1 MIFHGKTSIKHNL
14 HSFSDDES
22 LVEQIINGYDQLAFI
37 FLKEKCEKTFRYI
50 LNTRLKG
57 LDLEIDDLINDFYIC
72 LQENNWEKLR
82 AFRYESKL
90 QTWINVVASR
100 FLLKK
105 YGNELK
111 ENSIKG
117 TPIESI
123 RTFSDDDTTNRI
135 VRAELLEAISRLK
148 EKRDQQVLLLG
159 LQGFDPK
166 EIGEQIG
173 TSVNNVY
180 VIKWRAVEQLKNLI
194 NE

>member
-1 MIFHGKTSIKHNL
+1 MNFPGKISLKHNL
-14 HSFSDDES
+14 HSFCDDES
-22 LVEQIINGYDQLAFI
+22 LVEQIINGCDQLAFI
-37 FLKEKCEKTFRYI
+37 FLKEKCEKTFQYI

-57 LDLEIDDLINDFYIC
+57 LDLETDDLINDFYIC

-100 FLLKK
+100 YLLKK

-111 ENSIKG
+111 ENSVKRA
-117 TPIESI
+117 PIEGILS
-123 RTFSDDDTTNRI
+123 FSDDDTTNRM

-148 EKRDQQVLLLG
+148 EKRYQQVLLLG

-180 VIKWRAVEQLKNLI
+180 VIKSRAVEQLKNLI